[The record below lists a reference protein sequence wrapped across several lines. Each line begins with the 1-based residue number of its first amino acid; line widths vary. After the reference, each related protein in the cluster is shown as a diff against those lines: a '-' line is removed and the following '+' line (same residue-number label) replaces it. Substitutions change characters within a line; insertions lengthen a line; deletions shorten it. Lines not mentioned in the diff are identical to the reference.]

1 MAILVLYF
9 ASQALWTIWSV
20 ALTTGED
27 VMVTLTGV
35 TQETVVAMETA
46 SQGELKAWSL
56 SLSVSDL
63 VVSHAVEAMSPTCF
77 SPPIRATFSDASS
90 FSPQNLEALW
100 RLTLREIANALFLG

>member
-1 MAILVLYF
+1 MAILVLYY
-9 ASQALWTIWSV
+9 ASQVLWTIWSV

-46 SQGELKAWSL
+46 SQGGLKTWSL

-63 VVSHAVEAMSPTCF
+63 VVSHAMEAMSPMC
-77 SPPIRATFSDASS
+77 PPKRCEVS
-90 FSPQNLEALW
+90 LW
-100 RLTLREIANALFLG
+100 GKSRMLYF